1 MAWPCSHRCAQYRP
15 RYGLE
20 DGDQG
25 ELLIEDQGELLSM
38 SGLPQ
43 TKPKEML
50 AALNPKD
57 DGFAVDAVNMVLSQA
72 LHCSASDVHVQPR
85 EGGWEVLYRIDGVL
99 SLAGFLAGGGA
110 GDPVARLMV
119 LAGLPTYQSGTPM
132 EGRLVWEGKQQADDE
147 RGGVAMR
154 LGVFPTVHGPRGV
167 VRILQVE
174 GSHQRISLLGLDHHQ
189 EQVLAALC
197 DQTSGLVL
205 VSGPAGSGKTTTM
218 YALLR
223 EIAAN
228 VPRRS
233 VMTIEDPVE
242 TVVDSISQS
251 ELAPVT
257 GLTLASA
264 LKSAVRQDSEVLLV
278 SEIRDPDTAEAAVQA
293 SLTGHLIFSSLHST
307 DVASALRRL
316 TQLGVPHHL
325 VRSGVR
331 AVINQRLLRKIC
343 ESCRQGSGS
352 TVASHAAQVS
362 NPAATLTGQAEAC
375 PACAGTGYKG
385 RFAIAQVVRFDSSDA
400 VGEALADTLQAGDSV
415 QRMRAAARERGA
427 VDLHDIADAYI
438 ERGITDDAEVY
449 RVLGKRADG

>member
-1 MAWPCSHRCAQYRP
+1 
-15 RYGLE
+15 
-20 DGDQG
+20 
-25 ELLIEDQGELLSM
+25 
-38 SGLPQ
+38 
-43 TKPKEML
+43 ML

-57 DGFAVDAVNMVLSQA
+57 ENFAVDAVNALLSQA
-72 LHCSASDVHVQPR
+72 IDCSASDVHLQPR
-85 EGGWEVLYRIDGVL
+85 ADGWEILYRIDGVL
-99 SLAGFLAGGGA
+99 SVAGVLAGGGS
-110 GDPVARLMV
+110 GDPVTRLMV
-119 LAGLPTYQSGTPM
+119 LAGLPTYRAGTPM
-132 EGRLVWEGKQQADDE
+132 EGRLVWEAGRQAGCSSDCIS
-147 RGGVAMR
+147 MR

-167 VRILQVE
+167 VRILQLE
-174 GSHQRISLLGLDHHQ
+174 GSHQKISLLGLDRYQQQ
-189 EQVLAALC
+189 ELAALC

-205 VSGPAGSGKTTTM
+205 LSGPAGSGKTTTM

-223 EIAAN
+223 EIAASR
-228 VPRRS
+228 PRRS

-264 LKSAVRQDSEVLLV
+264 LKSAVRQDSEVLLL

-331 AVINQRLLRKIC
+331 AVINQRLLRRIC
-343 ESCRQGSGS
+343 EVCQQGSGS
-352 TVASHAAQVS
+352 GVTSDSNQVS
-362 NPAATLTGQAEAC
+362 DSKVPATGQTESC
-375 PACAGTGYKG
+375 SACAGTGYKG
-385 RFAIAQVVRFDSSDA
+385 RFAIAQIVRFDTSDP

-415 QRMRAAARERGA
+415 QRMRTLARERGA
-427 VDLHDIADAYI
+427 LDLHDVAASYV
-438 ERGITDDAEVY
+438 ERGITDAAEVY
-449 RVLGKRADG
+449 RVLGKREEALGHG